1 MCVSPEVAVSRPVAF
16 VRRALVL
23 RVVVGLAPC
32 LLAACGGGS
41 GPSAPEVRVVAT
53 LADDGPGSLR
63 QVVADAPAG
72 AIVVFDAALAGGTVP
87 LESPLVLVRPVTI
100 DGGPAGS
107 EITLDGGHATRHVS
121 VVDVDGVVLTRLRL
135 VDGDAL
141 TDGGCVY
148 AVGATLRLDHV
159 HLLDAACGG
168 NGGAVYA
175 SQCDLELEACHLESH
190 LAERGGALWV
200 AGGRT
205 RVVGCSFLSN
215 TAYAGAGGAMLFG
228 GGDHVVRNSTV
239 HANTSGG
246 AGAAGGGIAAFGGG
260 LTPPVRLGL
269 VGVTV
274 TGNTSS
280 GSGGGVHVG
289 GTSGSDAWVCRQ
301 SIVAGNVALTAPD
314 VGIGGAPAIT
324 SAWNVVGNLT
334 GGPIWNGLSGNQV
347 GDAFTPLDPVLGAPQ
362 PDIEGVFGREPGL
375 GSPVR
380 NVVPHAQT
388 LDELGAPL
396 LFDVWL
402 RPRASDIA
410 SDVGA
415 VEGSWP

>member
-1 MCVSPEVAVSRPVAF
+1 MRVSPEVAVSRPVAF
-16 VRRALVL
+16 VRR
-23 RVVVGLAPC
+23 VVVGLVPC
-32 LLAACGGGS
+32 VFAACGGGS
-41 GPSAPEVRVVAT
+41 GPSAPEVRVVTT

-107 EITLDGGHATRHVS
+107 EITLDGGHTTRHVS

-141 TDGGCVY
+141 TDGGSVF
-148 AVGATLRLDHV
+148 AQDSTLRLERV
-159 HLLDAACGG
+159 HLVNAACGG

-175 SQCDLELEACHLESH
+175 GNCELTMTGCHLESH
-190 LAERGGALWV
+190 LAERGGALW
-200 AGGRT
+200 AGGGRT
-205 RVVGCSFLSN
+205 WVVGCSFVGN
-215 TAYAGAGGAMLFG
+215 TAYDGAGGAMLFG
-228 GGDHVVRNSTV
+228 GGDHVVRSTTV
-239 HANTSGG
+239 HGNNCGG
-246 AGAAGGGIAAFGGG
+246 AGAAFDVGGGIAAFGGG
-260 LTPPVRLGL
+260 LTPPVRLDL

-274 TGNTSS
+274 TGNTAA

-289 GTSGSDAWVCRQ
+289 GTSGADVWACRQ
-301 SIVAGNVALTAPD
+301 SIVAGNSAPASPD

-324 SAWNVVGNLT
+324 SAWNLVGNLT

-362 PDIEGVFGREPGL
+362 PDVEGVFGREPAL

-396 LFDVWL
+396 LFDVWF